1 MNGTG
6 KKTYDSEFCGSLPLH
21 IINLVQPYGVLVVL
35 DKNDLNIVQV
45 SENVNE
51 LFALNPEQIVNTSF
65 REYIPAEQLTEF
77 KQQLAAGKAVK
88 LPIGF
93 TIKGNNYSA
102 LVHEKDQYILIEIDK
117 QPRRAQSSFIDVFHK
132 LKHAMSQIEHAST
145 TAEVCDTAISELKR
159 ISGFDK
165 IMIYQFDADWNGI
178 VIAEIF
184 EPGMAPYMGLRFP
197 ASDIPKQARDL
208 YYKNPY
214 RLIPSREY
222 KPVRLY
228 PVINPITG
236 AFIDLSDCNL
246 RSVPAVHLEYLKN
259 MEVMASMST
268 RIIKDDKLWGLIS
281 CHHRTEMYLDQ
292 EMRSLFELMSGIISA
307 KITSI
312 QNREE
317 FSFRSRLRNMESSL
331 MQQVYKSNDLFEGL
345 FNSEVSLLDLL
356 NAGGAALVNPKQIR
370 VAGNAP
376 SKDQIRDMIYWLQN
390 NASRE
395 VFHVANLTDVYEPA
409 QAYSDVASGMIA
421 LPLDAA
427 KGEFIIGFRPEV
439 VQEVNWGGNP
449 NEAIKFEK
457 DNVTY
462 HPRNSFRLWQ
472 QVVKNTSLPWRTEEV
487 MAAED
492 LKNFVW
498 NADKRNP

>member
-1 MNGTG
+1 MSATG

-21 IINLVQPYGVLVVL
+21 IINLVQPYGVLAVL
-35 DKNDLNIVQV
+35 DKTALNIVQV
-45 SENVNE
+45 SENVHE
-51 LFALNPEQIVNTSF
+51 LLALNPDKVVDTPFSQ
-65 REYIPAEQLTEF
+65 YIPAEQFNELKEHVT
-77 KQQLAAGKAVK
+77 AGRAVK
-88 LPIGF
+88 LPLGL
-93 TIKGNNYSA
+93 TINGNTYNA
-102 LVHEKDQYILIEIDK
+102 LVHEKDQYILVEIDK
-117 QPRRAQSSFIDVFHK
+117 QPRSAQASFIDVFHS
-132 LKHAMSQIEHAST
+132 LKKAMSLIEHAST
-145 TAEVCDTAISELKR
+145 TSEVCDTAIQELKR

-165 IMIYQFDADWNGI
+165 IMIYQFDADWNGV

-184 EPGMAPYMGLRFP
+184 EPGMTPYMGLRFP

-228 PVINPITG
+228 PVINPVTG

-281 CHHRTEMYLDQ
+281 CHHRTEKYLDQ
-292 EMRSLFELMSGIISA
+292 EMCSLFELMSGIISA

-317 FSFRSRLRNMESSL
+317 FTFQRSLKNMESAL
-331 MQQVYKSNDLFEGL
+331 MQQVYQSKDLFEGL
-345 FNSEVSLLDLL
+345 FNSKVSLLELL

-376 SKDQIRDMIYWLQN
+376 SKDQIREMIYWLQN
-390 NASRE
+390 NASGE
-395 VFHVANLTDVYEPA
+395 VFHVTNLTDVYEPA
-409 QAYSDVASGMIA
+409 QEFSNVASGMIA
-421 LPLDAA
+421 LPIDAA

-449 NEAIKFEK
+449 NEAINFEK

-472 QVVKNTSLPWRTEEV
+472 QVVKNTSLPWRAEEV
-487 MAAED
+487 MVAED
-492 LKNFVW
+492 FKNFVW
-498 NADKRNP
+498 NTDKRNP